1 MSRETPPTEA
11 EFSTRQALVRLPGFD
26 AARADAATLTPLD
39 GLTNRV
45 FRIDSRG
52 ETFALRIPGD
62 GSAAIIDRRV
72 EERNARA
79 AAAAGVAPLIIYFG
93 ADGLMLTRFVEGAV
107 TLSPERFRSRP
118 GAVERAAHAL
128 RRLHQTARDFVR
140 DFQVF
145 AIVDDYVRLLSGR
158 AALPEHFRDA
168 IAEAAG
174 IRAALAKRPAERWPC
189 HCDPTGPNLLDTG
202 ARVWLI
208 DWEYSGMNDP
218 TWDLAYLSLEGRFDA
233 GLDAR
238 LLRAY
243 FGHAPIPAETGRFI
257 IHKPLCLLLASLWAL
272 IQHAAGNRA
281 ADFRAYAEEALA
293 ACRAEMRM
301 PALAAALQAVRRG

>member
-1 MSRETPPTEA
+1 MVL
-11 EFSTRQALVRLPGFD
+11 QALGRLPGFD
-26 AARADAATLTPLD
+26 AARAEAATLTPLN

-45 FRIDSRG
+45 FRVDSNG
-52 ETFALRIPGD
+52 ETFALRIPGE

-79 AAAAGVAPLIIYFG
+79 AAAAGVAPHIVYFG
-93 ADGLMLTRFVEGAV
+93 ADGVMLTRFVERAV

-118 GAVERAAHAL
+118 GAVEHAASAL
-128 RRLHQTARDFVR
+128 RRLHQTARDFAR

-145 AIVDDYVRLLSGR
+145 SIVDDYIRLLSGQG
-158 AALPEHFRDA
+158 ALPEHFRETL
-168 IAEAAG
+168 AEVAG
-174 IRAALAKRPAERWPC
+174 IRTALAKRPAERRPC

-218 TWDLAYLSLEGRFDA
+218 MWDLAYLSLEGRFDA

-238 LLRAY
+238 LLPSY
-243 FGHAPIPAETGRFI
+243 FGREPGAAEAGRFA

-272 IQHAAGNRA
+272 IQHAAGRRA
-281 ADFRAYAEEALA
+281 ADFRAYADEALA
-293 ACRAEMRM
+293 SCRAEIRK
-301 PALAAALQAVRRG
+301 PALEAALQAVRRD